1 MSLESCIEKM
11 EEDAD
16 KYLVDPEKDFNPEL
30 FKTGNKLQKMIKE
43 NSERWHCKVR
53 IRFERDIFIWYLNDF
68 YRVLRFLC
76 DLFS

>member
-43 NSERWHCKVR
+43 NSER
-53 IRFERDIFIWYLNDF
+53 
-68 YRVLRFLC
+68 
-76 DLFS
+76 